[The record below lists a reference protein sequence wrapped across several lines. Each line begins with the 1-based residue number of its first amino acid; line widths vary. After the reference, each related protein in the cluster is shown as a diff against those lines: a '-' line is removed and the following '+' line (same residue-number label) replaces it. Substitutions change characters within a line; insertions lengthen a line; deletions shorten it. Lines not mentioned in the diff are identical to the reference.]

1 MNTQSFPNGAAFAAT
16 TDASQ
21 AAPAF
26 ASVEVHRSL
35 AAADA
40 DWRALLRGAAA
51 TPYQTPDFL
60 GAWAA
65 NAGRHE
71 GVTPLIVVARD
82 AEGQPAALL
91 PLGVKRR
98 FGLRVASF
106 LGGTHVNYNM
116 PVFRAGRL
124 GLFTPAE
131 TRRLM
136 RLAAEKGGV
145 DVFALANQPRSW
157 RGQPNPLAA
166 LPDQPSPD
174 FAYSGRLAP
183 SIEEHLQRH
192 TSAKTRSAQRR
203 KLRRFEEHG
212 AVRIFRADS
221 EHDRA
226 RVLDAYFR
234 QKAQRLAA
242 RGIDNVFAEPGV
254 EAFIRAAAGLDGSRQ
269 AIDLYGFDVGG
280 EIAATFG
287 VIADGRRMCGMF
299 NSITSCDLARYSPG
313 ELLLNV
319 MVEDAI
325 GRGMQEFDLG
335 VGAAPYKALHC
346 PDVDP
351 LFDSVFGVSPAGRL
365 AAAAIGGGRALK
377 AWVKNSPRAYALA
390 TRLRRLR
397 ARNVATAPD
406 AS

>member
-1 MNTQSFPNGAAFAAT
+1 MTTRSFSNKTAFAAGT
-16 TDASQ
+16 ETP
-21 AAPAF
+21 AATPAF
-26 ASVEVHRSL
+26 ATVEVHRSIE
-35 AAADA
+35 AVEDE
-40 DWRALLRGAAA
+40 WRALLGGGVA

-60 GAWAA
+60 GAWSA
-65 NAGRHE
+65 NAGKLE
-71 GVTPLIVVARD
+71 GVAPLIVVARD
-82 AEGQPAALL
+82 ADARPTALL

-98 FGLRVASF
+98 FGLQVASF

-157 RGQPNPLAA
+157 RGQPNPLTA

-212 AVRIFRADS
+212 PVRIFRADS

-287 VIADGRRMCGMF
+287 VIADSRRMCGMF

-313 ELLLNV
+313 ELLLNF

-325 GRGMQEFDLG
+325 GRGLQEFDLG

-351 LFDSVFGVSPAGRL
+351 LFDSVFGVSAAGRL
-365 AAAAIGGGRALK
+365 AAAAIGGKRALK
-377 AWVKNSPRAYALA
+377 AWVKSSPRAYALA

-397 ARNVATAPD
+397 ARTVETSPD